1 MGAGPNE
8 ILHQHFGLGKDGMEE
23 AVASCNLPNTCKNDL
38 VSNQEAISLEES
50 LSTLDGKA

>member
-1 MGAGPNE
+1 MGVGPNE
-8 ILHQHFGLGKDGMEE
+8 ILHPHFGLGKDGMEE